1 MKERRLQRKRS
12 VCGLFLT
19 LALMLGLAI
28 PAQAAGIRLTYEK
41 QSASAVRLTLRG
53 LGEESIYGVQLE
65 LTLAGN
71 YPSASF
77 QAAGAE
83 AYSPECHVLSSDKG
97 TTVTVYVTSQKPLN
111 SGGILT
117 LGTLKLNETFT
128 MPRTVHIKLLG
139 HELKPLPEAN
149 GVDVSATEQS
159 QATTSGGGGDT
170 SRSYRVRISSAENG
184 AVTAN
189 VTEAEYR
196 SEVLL
201 TVTPAEGYVLEQLR
215 VETAAEREMAL
226 TDVGGN
232 RYTFRMPGADVEVT
246 ASFLWTGEI
255 HIPMAFEDVSETDW
269 YHDAVH
275 FVFGKS
281 MMTGTSET
289 TFSPNMEV
297 TRGMIVTILHRLDGS
312 PRAELSTFPDVPVTS
327 YYAGAVGWAHTNG
340 IVSGY
345 GGNESGTF
353 GPENNITREQ
363 LASILYRYAGKRGYD
378 TAVRGDLTAFE
389 DEGEI
394 SDYAREAMSWAV
406 GTGLISGMGNGTI
419 APASTATRAQAA
431 TILQRFCR
439 YVTG

>member
-19 LALMLGLAI
+19 LALLLGLAI

-41 QSASAVRLTLRG
+41 EGASAVRLTLRG
-53 LGEESIYGVQLE
+53 LGEESVYGVQLE

-71 YPSASF
+71 HPSASF
-77 QAAGAE
+77 KAAGAE
-83 AYSPECHVLSSDKG
+83 AYSPECHVLSSDSG
-97 TTVTVYVTSQKPLN
+97 TMVTVYVTSQKPLN
-111 SGGILT
+111 SGGTLA
-117 LGTLKLNETFT
+117 LGTLRLDTAFT
-128 MPRTVHIKLLG
+128 MPRTVHLKLLG

-149 GVDVSATEQS
+149 GVDVSAAEQS
-159 QATTSGGGGDT
+159 QSTGGGGGET
-170 SRSYRVRISSAENG
+170 AKSYRVRISSAENG

-189 VTEAEYR
+189 VSEAEYR

-201 TVTPAEGYVLEQLR
+201 TVTPAEGYALERLR
-215 VETAAEREMAL
+215 VETLTGREMAL
-226 TDVGGN
+226 TDVGGS
-232 RYTFRMPGADVEVT
+232 RYTFHMPGADVEVT

-255 HIPMAFEDVSETDW
+255 HIPMSFEDVVETDW

-275 FVFGKS
+275 FVFEKG

-289 TFSPNMEV
+289 TFSPKMEV

-312 PRAELSTFPDVPVTS
+312 PRAGLSTFPDVPVTS
-327 YYAGAVGWAHTNG
+327 YYAGAVDWAHTNG

-363 LASILYRYAGKRGYD
+363 LAAILYRYAGKKGYD
-378 TAVRGDLTAFE
+378 TAVRGELTAFE

-439 YVTG
+439 HVTG